1 MGVRS
6 SLGLCCVWT
15 AEGVFWGEVMDETLG
30 CRVISPVSVGA
41 GTTRIL
47 NRYGLLNYFWEHE
60 YIQSLAMYQTEN
72 KVGIDEWN
80 ILKSARTYLAA
91 LGPR

>member
-1 MGVRS
+1 M
-6 SLGLCCVWT
+6 
-15 AEGVFWGEVMDETLG
+15 MDETLG

-60 YIQSLAMYQTEN
+60 YIQSLATYQTREQCC
-72 KVGIDEWN
+72 IDEWN

-91 LGPR
+91 FGPR